1 VSIPDIVDTSPTD
14 STDQHQQRIGE
25 VPALDKAV
33 LAGGRLSINWWERII
48 IHHPARQGL
57 AFQFKSSS
65 RAGAGGSV
73 V

>member
-1 VSIPDIVDTSPTD
+1 LWEAQTREVDPVK
-14 STDQHQQRIGE
+14 RK
-25 VPALDKAV
+25 ALVQD
-33 LAGGRLSINWWERII
+33 LERLMLIENYYLSINWWERII